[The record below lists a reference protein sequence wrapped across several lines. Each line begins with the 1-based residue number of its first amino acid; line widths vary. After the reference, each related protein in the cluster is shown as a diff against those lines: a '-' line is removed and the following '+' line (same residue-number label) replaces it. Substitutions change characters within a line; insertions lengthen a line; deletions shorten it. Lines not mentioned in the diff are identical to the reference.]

1 MNSAL
6 RFAFV
11 ALTGLVLFMFFMNPN
26 DEAGGD
32 GQQIKHPPATEPPT
46 RAAYTYC
53 DLKTDAFEAQFTT
66 RGATLKNFTLVT
78 PKYRRDGKPYN
89 VSTTPQPGVEPG
101 TPAEQDPNATGS
113 GPAGMA
119 HEYRQQLFAQF
130 RNVTSKG
137 VPDAPDWNL
146 TYDSVDWK
154 LSESTDTAC
163 KFSYDDATVRLTKT
177 IETTERPYEL
187 KVRTSIQNRAS
198 TKRLHAFALDTTA
211 WWFDEQ
217 VESKMFRVSPYITH
231 VECFD
236 TEGQAHRKLPTDFEP
251 GSFDEPEFSATG
263 AYRWYQPTG
272 KTAFAAV
279 SNAYF
284 SHAIVPLDEDATPAC
299 QLQVEYRKNPATPN
313 FDGAFYR
320 ARLAY
325 PARSLAPGE
334 EATYE
339 ALSYIG
345 PKERAVLAQA
355 GGGDP
360 NLLELIDLGFFS
372 AIARV
377 LVSFLLKVY
386 SFVPN
391 WGIAIIVLTL
401 VARTLLF
408 PLSIPGIRMSM
419 KMRALR
425 PEVER
430 LNDKY
435 KDDARAKGVATME
448 LWRKHGI
455 SPFDQLKGC
464 VPQLA
469 TMPVWFALY
478 TTLQTAVELYN
489 IPFLWF
495 PDLSQADPYFVLPL
509 VIGGVFF
516 VQQKLMP
523 MQGDPAQQKMLMY
536 FMPAMMTVF
545 MLFLPSGLGVYMFTN
560 SLLVIVQQ
568 QVVER
573 IVKKNASKGQV
584 VVSEDTAAKPTKRQK
599 GKAGA

>member
-1 MNSAL
+1 ML
-6 RFAFV
+6 
-11 ALTGLVLFMFFMNPN
+11 FMNPN
-26 DEAGGD
+26 DEASGD
-32 GQQIKHPPATEPPT
+32 GQQITHPPATEPPT
-46 RAAYTYC
+46 RSAYTYC
-53 DLKTDAFEAQFTT
+53 DLKTDTFEAQFTT
-66 RGATLKNFTLVT
+66 RGATLKNFLLTT
-78 PKYRRDGKPYN
+78 PKYQRDGKSYN

-101 TPAEQDPNATGS
+101 TPAEQDPNAPSSAPVGR
-113 GPAGMA
+113 A
-119 HEYRQQLFAQF
+119 HEYRQQLFTQL
-130 RNVTSKG
+130 RNLTSKG
-137 VPDAPDWNL
+137 VPESPDWNL
-146 TYDSVDWK
+146 QYDSVDWQ
-154 LSESTDTAC
+154 LTSSTDTAC
-163 KFSYDDATVRLTKT
+163 AFSYEDDAVLLSKT
-177 IETTERPYEL
+177 IESTNRPYEL
-187 KVRTSIQNRAS
+187 KVTTSIQNQAS
-198 TKRLHAFALDTTA
+198 AKRIHAFAIDTTA

-236 TEGQAHRKLPTDFEP
+236 SDGGAHRKLPADFDP
-251 GSFDEPEFSATG
+251 DNFDEPEFASQSN
-263 AYRWYQPTG
+263 YRWFQPAGET
-272 KTAFAAV
+272 TFAAV

-284 SHAIVPLDEDATPAC
+284 SHAIVPVDEGAKPAC
-299 QLQVEYRKNPATPN
+299 QLQVEYRKNPAASKY
-313 FDGAFYR
+313 DGAYYR

-334 EATYE
+334 KASYE
-339 ALSYIG
+339 VLSYIG
-345 PKERAVLAQA
+345 PKERAVLAEA
-355 GGGDP
+355 GGGNP

-372 AIARV
+372 AIAKV

-386 SFVPN
+386 GVVPN

-425 PEVER
+425 PEIEK
-430 LNDKY
+430 LNEKY

-448 LWRKHGI
+448 LWRRHGI

-509 VIGGVFF
+509 IIGGVFF

-568 QVVER
+568 QVVEQ
-573 IVKKNASKGQV
+573 IVRKNAGKGQV
-584 VVSEDTAAKPTKRQK
+584 VVN
-599 GKAGA
+599 